1 MTDAKDQLEVPV
13 LGLILAGLEP
23 KFEQEPPR
31 LESKVGVV
39 PLSRAATTLRDLTS
53 SQVAIANYIIGN
65 PDDSPFMSA
74 AEIGRKCGVSEST
87 VVRFASAI
95 GLSGFPQL
103 QDLLQARFRM
113 QASIASRMQVSA
125 SDLGQ
130 GADFVSRIANADLQ
144 NLQMSFASLDRTAF
158 DKAISILSR
167 PRRLYS
173 FGLRA
178 SSPLASLFTIAMSY
192 IGREVT
198 QLTPGV
204 GDVWDKMQYMSSN
217 DAMLAMSF
225 RRYKQESIDIIE
237 HAYEQGVE
245 IVLITD
251 SLVGP
256 ATPFAAVT
264 LPVHRNIHSVIESS
278 TAPTS
283 LINALVTGIAMA
295 TKEESL
301 AALKYREGLWA
312 SKKLYVHPQTKSDWG
327 PELQDLEVDPMADD

>member
-1 MTDAKDQLEVPV
+1 MSGLLDSLDTPV
-13 LGLILAGLEP
+13 LGLLLEDMDP
-23 KFEQEPPR
+23 RFEANPLR

-39 PLSRAATTLRDLTS
+39 PLSRPPTTLRELTAGQS
-53 SQVAIANYIIGN
+53 SIAVYIIDN
-65 PDDSPFMSA
+65 ADDAPFMSA
-74 AEIGRKCGVSEST
+74 AEVGRQCGVSEST
-87 VVRFASAI
+87 VVRFASSI
-95 GLSGFPQL
+95 GLTGYPQL
-103 QDLLQARFRM
+103 QELLQARFRV
-113 QASIASRMQVSA
+113 QAAISTRMQVSA
-125 SDLGQ
+125 DDLGT
-130 GADFVSRIANADLQ
+130 GTDFVSRIAAADLQ
-144 NLQMSFASLDRTAF
+144 NLQKTFASLDRAKF
-158 DKAISILSR
+158 DNAISVLSNA
-167 PRRLYS
+167 RRLYS

-198 QLTPGV
+198 QLSPGI
-204 GDVWDKMQYMSSN
+204 GDVWDRMQFMTSK

-237 HAYEQGVE
+237 HAYERGIK

-251 SLVGP
+251 SVVAP

-264 LPVHRNIHSVIESS
+264 LTVHRNIHSVIESS

-301 AALKYREGLWA
+301 AALKSREQLWT
-312 SKKLYVHPQTKSDWG
+312 SKQLYVHSQPRSDWG
-327 PELQDLEVDPMADD
+327 PELQEPEEDPTLAD

>member
-1 MTDAKDQLEVPV
+1 MTGANDRLEIPV
-13 LGLILAGLEP
+13 LGLILTGLEP
-23 KFEQEPPR
+23 RFEQKPPR

-39 PLSRAATTLRDLTS
+39 PLTRAAATLGELTA

-65 PDDSPFMSA
+65 PDDVPFMSA

-87 VVRFASAI
+87 VVRFAGAI

-103 QDLLQARFRM
+103 QELLQARFRM
-113 QASIASRMQVSA
+113 QASIISRMQLSA
-125 SDLGQ
+125 NDLSQ
-130 GADFVSRIANADLQ
+130 GTDFVSRIASADLQ
-144 NLQMSFASLDRTAF
+144 NLQLTFTSLDRAAF

-178 SSPLASLFTIAMSY
+178 SNPLASLFAIAMSY

-198 QLTPGV
+198 QLTPGI

-237 HAYEQGVE
+237 HAYEQGVD

-251 SLVGP
+251 SLVAP
-256 ATPFAAVT
+256 ATPFATVT
-264 LPVHRNIHSVIESS
+264 LQVHRNIHAVIESS
-278 TAPTS
+278 TAPTG